1 MLWLCNKTCTQRWF
15 FWALPGCVWTYL
27 IIPIVPNNHNLNLI
41 QHYDENHYINSVSN
55 NDSRTKIDKDLFV
68 VSKLSN
74 DRIVPNC
81 FALRETFFDCS
92 RIVLISWMKNLLTS
106 VKLEISI
113 FLKWAYCSCYIDVTD
128 YDVSIKI
135 L

>member
-1 MLWLCNKTCTQRWF
+1 MLWLFNKNCTQRWF

-27 IIPIVPNNHNLNLI
+27 IIPIVPNNHNLNYD
-41 QHYDENHYINSVSN
+41 YDESYYINSISN
-55 NDSRTKIDKDLFV
+55 NDSRTKTDKNLFV

-74 DRIVPNC
+74 DRLVPNC

-92 RIVLISWMKNLLTS
+92 RIVLISSMKNLLTS
-106 VKLEISI
+106 VKLERSI
-113 FLKWAYCSCYIDVTD
+113 FLKWAYCSYYNDVTD
-128 YDVSIKI
+128 YDISIKS